1 MQGRPK
7 GARITCGSVSFVFG
21 EHGLHRS
28 SSMTGGLWDLM
39 STQGMRSG
47 VDSEQATRSELP
59 ENAAPARVSDPL
71 ADSNAVPS
79 PVLTREAAKRFE
91 YVNQVGAGGMGA
103 VHCVRDKNLLRE
115 VAIKVLAP
123 SLAGDP
129 KYVRRFL
136 AEAQIQAQLA
146 HPNIAPVH
154 DLTVDH
160 EETNYF
166 TMRLVHGRTLADWI
180 TAAHLSPT
188 PSETMREMLG
198 AFLKV
203 CDAVAF
209 AHSRGVLH
217 LDIKPENIIMEDFG
231 TVYLMDWGLSR
242 LTSRDRERGD
252 GVVLSPEAA
261 GGVVTGVVGSP
272 SYMSPEQAKGADGL
286 VSERTDIFGLGAVLY
301 AILAGRPLYL
311 ADSMDQVLEQARGGL
326 MPGLPD
332 APRGVPLPE
341 RICQIARK
349 ALAIDPQDRYQSVLE
364 LKREVELF
372 LQGGIAFPI
381 ETFSAGERIV
391 IEGEM
396 GDTAYVI
403 VRGACVAYTE
413 KDGARSAVCRLGTGS
428 VFGEES
434 VFQPGP
440 CGATVEAVTD
450 VSVRLVT
457 RKMLDEGLGQDS
469 WFGAFV
475 VALANRLTQADA
487 RPEIVLQTGSEAREV
502 RGPNLFSDPLA
513 ATAALLECPPTIR
526 EGGW

>member
-1 MQGRPK
+1 LPISSIFREQ
-7 GARITCGSVSFVFG
+7 
-21 EHGLHRS
+21 GLHRFPNVK
-28 SSMTGGLWDLM
+28 GGLWDLI
-39 STQGMRSG
+39 STQGTRSG
-47 VDSEQATRSELP
+47 PDSEQVTRAEGHSRAVHQSTNDAKP
-59 ENAAPARVSDPL
+59 APGDAAPA
-71 ADSNAVPS
+71 
-79 PVLTREAAKRFE
+79 PVLSEEAAKRFE
-91 YVNQVGAGGMGA
+91 YVRQVGAGGMGA
-103 VHCVRDKNLLRE
+103 VYCVRDKNLLRE

-123 SLAGDP
+123 SLATEP
-129 KYVRRFL
+129 RYVRRFL
-136 AEAQIQAQLA
+136 AEAQIQAQLD

-154 DLTVDH
+154 DLTMDR
-160 EETNYF
+160 EGNNTF

-180 TAAHLSPT
+180 AAAQLSPA
-188 PSETMREMLG
+188 PSETTREMLE

-242 LTSRDRERGD
+242 LTGRDRESGD
-252 GVVLSPEAA
+252 GVVISPEAA

-311 ADSMDQVLEQARGGL
+311 ADSMDEVLEQARGGQ
-326 MPGLPD
+326 PPSLPD
-332 APRGVPLPE
+332 APRGVPHPA

-349 ALAIDPQDRYQSVLE
+349 ALAIDPGDRHQSVLD
-364 LKREVELF
+364 LKREVEGY

-391 IEGEM
+391 TEGEM

-403 VRGACVAYTE
+403 VRGACVAYTTR
-413 KDGARSAVCRLGTGS
+413 DGTRRAVCRLGTGS
-428 VFGEES
+428 VFGEDR

-440 CGATVEAVTD
+440 RGATVEAATD

-469 WFGAFV
+469 WLGAFV
-475 VALANRLTQADA
+475 VALAGRLTQTDA
-487 RPEIVLQTGSEAREV
+487 RPDMVSRSGSKTG
-502 RGPNLFSDPLA
+502 
-513 ATAALLECPPTIR
+513 IR
-526 EGGW
+526 EGRRSRLQQAYSSTSRMSARSSRR

>member
-1 MQGRPK
+1 M
-7 GARITCGSVSFVFG
+7 AIVSPG
-21 EHGLHRS
+21 EQGLHCFPNVN
-28 SSMTGGLWDLM
+28 GGLWDLI

-47 VDSEQATRSELP
+47 ADPEQVTLAEPHLRALHSPASDSKP
-59 ENAAPARVSDPL
+59 
-71 ADSNAVPS
+71 ADSNATPAQ
-79 PVLTREAAKRFE
+79 VLTQEAARRFE
-91 YVNQVGAGGMGA
+91 YVEKVGAGGMGA

-123 SLAGDP
+123 SLADDP

-136 AEAQIQAQLA
+136 AEAQIQAQLD

-154 DLTVDH
+154 DLTIEH
-160 EETNYF
+160 EGTNYF
-166 TMRLVHGRTLADWI
+166 TMRLVHGRSMADWI
-180 TAAHLSPT
+180 ASARLSPT
-188 PSETMREMLG
+188 PSETMHEMLG

-242 LTSRDRERGD
+242 LSARDRDSGN

-272 SYMSPEQAKGADGL
+272 AYMSPEQAKGAESL
-286 VSERTDIFGLGAVLY
+286 VSERTDVFGLGAVLY
-301 AILAGRPLYL
+301 AILAGRPPYL
-311 ADSMDQVLEQARGGL
+311 GDSMDDVVEKAREGQ
-326 MPGLPD
+326 MPSLPD
-332 APRGVPLPE
+332 APRGVPLPA
-341 RICQIARK
+341 RICQITRK
-349 ALAIDPQDRYQSVLE
+349 ALAIDPGDRYQSVLD
-364 LKREVELF
+364 LKREVEGF

-381 ETFSAGERIV
+381 RTFSAGERIV
-391 IEGEM
+391 SQSEF

-403 VRGACVAYTE
+403 VKGACVAYTT
-413 KDGARSAVCRLGTGS
+413 KDGMRGTVCRLGTGS
-428 VFGEES
+428 VFGEEK
-434 VFQPGP
+434 VFRPGP
-440 CGATVEAVTD
+440 RGATVEAVTE

-487 RPEIVLQTGSEAREV
+487 RPDIVAQPDSEIREE
-502 RGPNLFSDPLA
+502 RDSSISGGGP
-513 ATAALLECPPTIR
+513 TAALLECPPTAR
-526 EGGW
+526 AGGW

>member
-1 MQGRPK
+1 M
-7 GARITCGSVSFVFG
+7 ASLLG
-21 EHGLHRS
+21 EQGLHRF
-28 SSMTGGLWDLM
+28 SSMTGGLWDLI

-47 VDSEQATRSELP
+47 ADSEQVTHSELP
-59 ENAAPARVSDPL
+59 QGAVCPPAPDPQAAN
-71 ADSNAVPS
+71 SNAVPA

-123 SLAGDP
+123 SLADDP
-129 KYVRRFL
+129 RYVRRFL

-154 DLTVDH
+154 DLTMDH
-160 EETNYF
+160 EGTNTF

-180 TAAHLSPT
+180 ASARLSPT

-231 TVYLMDWGLSR
+231 TVYLMDWGLAR
-242 LTSRDRERGD
+242 LSAPARESGD
-252 GVVLSPEAA
+252 GVSLSPEAA
-261 GGVVTGVVGSP
+261 GGVVVGVVGSP
-272 SYMSPEQAKGADGL
+272 SYMSPEQAEGAQGL
-286 VSERTDIFGLGAVLY
+286 VSERTDVFGLGAVLY

-311 ADSMDQVLEQARGGL
+311 ADSMDEVLEQARGGQ
-326 MPGLPD
+326 MPSLPD
-332 APRGVPLPE
+332 APRGVPLSA
-341 RICQIARK
+341 RICQITRK
-349 ALAIDPQDRYQSVLE
+349 ALAFDPRDRYQSVLE
-364 LKREVELF
+364 LKREVEGF

-381 ETFSAGERIV
+381 ETFLAGERIV
-391 IEGEM
+391 SEGEM
-396 GDTAYVI
+396 GDTAYVV
-403 VRGACVAYTE
+403 VRGACVAYTT
-413 KDGARSAVCRLGTGS
+413 KDGVRSAVCRLGIGS

-440 CGATVEAVTD
+440 RGATVEAVTD

-457 RKMLDEGLGQDS
+457 RKMLDEGMGQDS

-475 VALANRLTQADA
+475 VALAARLAQADT
-487 RPEIVLQTGSEAREV
+487 RPDVVSQPGSEVHKERD
-502 RGPNLFSDPLA
+502 PSLFSDPL
-513 ATAALLECPPTIR
+513 TPRAALLECPPTVR
-526 EGGW
+526 AGGW

>member
-1 MQGRPK
+1 
-7 GARITCGSVSFVFG
+7 
-21 EHGLHRS
+21 
-28 SSMTGGLWDLM
+28 MTGGLWDLI
-39 STQGMRSG
+39 STRGMRSG
-47 VDSEQATRSELP
+47 ADSEQVTLAEPHGRAVSSPASDAEP
-59 ENAAPARVSDPL
+59 GHNAPAT
-71 ADSNAVPS
+71 
-79 PVLTREAAKRFE
+79 VLTREAAKRFE
-91 YVNQVGAGGMGA
+91 HVRQVGAGGMGA

-115 VAIKVLAP
+115 VAIKVLSP
-123 SLAGDP
+123 SLAADP

-136 AEAQIQAQLA
+136 AEAQIQAQLD

-154 DLTVDH
+154 DLTLDH
-160 EETNYF
+160 EGTNYF

-188 PSETMREMLG
+188 PSETMHEMLG

-242 LTSRDRERGD
+242 LTPRDVERSD
-252 GVVLSPEAA
+252 TVALSPEAA
-261 GGVVTGVVGSP
+261 GGVVTGAVGSP

-286 VSERTDIFGLGAVLY
+286 VSERTDVFGLGAVLY

-311 ADSMDQVLEQARGGL
+311 ADSMDEVLEQARGGQ
-326 MPGLPD
+326 PPSLPD
-332 APRGVPLPE
+332 APRGVPLPT

-349 ALAIDPQDRYQSVLE
+349 ALAIDPGDRYQSALE
-364 LKREVELF
+364 LKREVEVY
-372 LQGGIAFPI
+372 LQGGITFPV

-391 IEGEM
+391 SEGET

-403 VRGACVAYTE
+403 VRGACIAYTT
-413 KDGARSAVCRLGTGS
+413 KDGARSAVCRLGPGS
-428 VFGEES
+428 VFGEDR

-440 CGATVEAVTD
+440 CGATVEATTD

-475 VALANRLTQADA
+475 VALANRLTQTEA
-487 RPEIVLQTGSEAREV
+487 RPDIVPQLHRE
-502 RGPNLFSDPLA
+502 
-513 ATAALLECPPTIR
+513 TAIR
-526 EGGW
+526 EERWSGFQQAYSSTSRMSASSSRR